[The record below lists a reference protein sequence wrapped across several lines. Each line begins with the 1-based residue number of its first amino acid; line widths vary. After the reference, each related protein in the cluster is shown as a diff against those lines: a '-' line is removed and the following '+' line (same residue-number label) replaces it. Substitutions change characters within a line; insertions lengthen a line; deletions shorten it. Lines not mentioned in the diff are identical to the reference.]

1 MQLRY
6 IWIRIQVYFSSKFG
20 ILTIKIFIHHS
31 LTIHHFKTSSIWN
44 LEFKILEFLP
54 MFKFKQF
61 TVEQDR
67 CAMKIGTDGVLL
79 GAWTPITNNPFSV
92 LDIGTGTGIIALMLA
107 QRSNAEQID
116 ALEIDEEAYE
126 QSVDNFEN
134 SPWSDRLFC
143 FHAGLD
149 EFVDEPEDDPSD
161 SELAQQYDLIISN
174 PPFYSE
180 DYKTENIQRDLARF
194 QDAMPFEDLVEAA
207 DLLLSENGIFSVI
220 IPFKEEDRFLAIA
233 KEYELYP
240 MKITRVKGTANSEIK
255 RSLLAFS
262 RKENYDLQI
271 DELVIEIAR
280 HIYTPEYIALT
291 KDFYLK
297 M

>member
-1 MQLRY
+1 M
-6 IWIRIQVYFSSKFG
+6 SKFQ
-20 ILTIKIFIHHS
+20 
-31 LTIHHFKTSSIWN
+31 
-44 LEFKILEFLP
+44 
-54 MFKFKQF
+54 FKQF
-61 TVEQDR
+61 SVEHDR

-79 GAWTPITNNPFSV
+79 GAWTPVDNNPFSI

-107 QRSNAEQID
+107 QRSAAKQID

-126 QSVDNFEN
+126 QATDNFEN
-134 SPWSDRLFC
+134 SPWNDRLFC

-149 EFVDEPEDDPSD
+149 EFVEEPED
-161 SELAQQYDLIISN
+161 EYDLIVSN

-180 DYKTENIQRDLARF
+180 DYKSNDDQRDLARF
-194 QDAMPFEDLVEAA
+194 QDAMPFEELIEAA
-207 DLLLSENGIFSVI
+207 ALLLSENGIFTVI
-220 IPFKEEDRFLAIA
+220 IPFKEEEKFIAIA

-240 MKITRVKGTANSEIK
+240 VKITRVKGTPITETK

-262 RKENYDLQI
+262 RNEITSFL
-271 DELVIEIAR
+271 IEVLIIETAR
-280 HIYTPEYIALT
+280 HIYTPQYVELT

>member
-1 MQLRY
+1 MFQFKL
-6 IWIRIQVYFSSKFG
+6 FS
-20 ILTIKIFIHHS
+20 
-31 LTIHHFKTSSIWN
+31 
-44 LEFKILEFLP
+44 
-54 MFKFKQF
+54 
-61 TVEQDR
+61 VEQDR
-67 CAMKIGTDGVLL
+67 TAMKIGTDGVLL
-79 GAWTPITNNPFSV
+79 GAWAPIDNNPFSV

-107 QRSNAEQID
+107 QRSGAQQID

-126 QSVDNFEN
+126 QATDNFEN
-134 SPWSDRLFC
+134 STWNDRLFC

-149 EFVDEPEDDPSD
+149 EFVEEPED
-161 SELAQQYDLIISN
+161 EYDLIISN

-180 DYKTENIQRDLARF
+180 DYKSENEQRDLARF
-194 QDAMPFEDLVEAA
+194 ADAMPFEDLIEAA

-220 IPFKEEDRFLAIA
+220 IPFKEEENFIALAA
-233 KEYELYP
+233 AYELYP
-240 MKITRVKGTANSEIK
+240 LKITHVKGTPTSEIK

-262 RKENYDLQI
+262 RNEIIDFPL
-271 DELVIEIAR
+271 DELIIETAR